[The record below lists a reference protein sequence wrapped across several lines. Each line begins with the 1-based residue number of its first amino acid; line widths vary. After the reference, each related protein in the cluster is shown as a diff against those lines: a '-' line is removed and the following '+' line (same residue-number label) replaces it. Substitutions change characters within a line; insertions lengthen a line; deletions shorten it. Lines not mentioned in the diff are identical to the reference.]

1 MLYSGVLSRQQVDH
15 IYMYHAHSQ
24 TGAYRP
30 MTMGC
35 TGYNNKQ
42 TTYIAY
48 GKAYG
53 LLQHDMVER
62 FLLHFF
68 AMAATRTR
76 GTWTTP
82 EACSPDKD
90 AASTAYV
97 AAGVAAAPVYFKRAL
112 VFEEPEIKT
121 LWVGKAVPRDWLG
134 SGKTPLVAE
143 GVPTRYGKVS
153 LTSPPP
159 SALAAA
165 KRRGG
170 NGNYIVTANVKVSD
184 DFATSALITP
194 AGGHAVPSADSASW
208 EADLCDS
215 RGQALGTCRHRCSNS
230 RLCSRNVSCRKD
242 WAY

>member
-90 AASTAYV
+90 IPATFGIGSSKATRREWQLHCDC
-97 AAGVAAAPVYFKRAL
+97 KRQS
-112 VFEEPEIKT
+112 V
-121 LWVGKAVPRDWLG
+121 
-134 SGKTPLVAE
+134 
-143 GVPTRYGKVS
+143 
-153 LTSPPP
+153 
-159 SALAAA
+159 
-165 KRRGG
+165 
-170 NGNYIVTANVKVSD
+170 
-184 DFATSALITP
+184 
-194 AGGHAVPSADSASW
+194 
-208 EADLCDS
+208 
-215 RGQALGTCRHRCSNS
+215 
-230 RLCSRNVSCRKD
+230 
-242 WAY
+242 